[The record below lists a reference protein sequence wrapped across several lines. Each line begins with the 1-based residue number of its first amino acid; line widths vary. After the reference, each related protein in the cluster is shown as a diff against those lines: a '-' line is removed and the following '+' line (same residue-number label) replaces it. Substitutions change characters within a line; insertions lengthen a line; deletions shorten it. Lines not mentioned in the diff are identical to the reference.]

1 MSSVADSSGRGFLRV
16 SAEQVFPLVA
26 LVGALAVGLLL
37 VRATGV
43 PVHDALSAFWEG
55 VAGSPFA
62 LVGSASRAVP
72 LALVGLGYILAE
84 RANLTNVGGEGQICV
99 GGIFATAASLSWGA
113 NKLPGPVA
121 WIFPLLVGGLAGAL
135 WGALAGFLKA
145 RRGSNEVITTLL
157 LTFIAMQMVY
167 GSVQS
172 VHLLRQPM
180 TDSATLPESLEL
192 PAATQL
198 PVLTHD
204 SALPLHIGFMI
215 ELLLAI
221 AVGVCLAK
229 SAVGLRL
236 RAVGQNEVASRRAGL
251 PVERLVIGV
260 LAASGALGGLAGAIM
275 IQGDQHYLTS
285 GFSSGFGFDGL
296 VVGLLA
302 RGSATAVVLFALLF
316 GCLRSGGMSM
326 EMSASVPS
334 AVVVVCQGVMVVAMA
349 TAAALSRRKA
359 RA

>member
-1 MSSVADSSGRGFLRV
+1 VSSVADSSGRGFLRV